1 MALILFITFT
11 GQESSGITV
20 TTDRSKLSFDFL
32 KANLLLSVHDV
43 NPHDMSYSLLE
54 VLDYNLRCNSFSWNT
69 QIILVG
75 IYVIFDIW
83 TMLKE
88 TSFYGNWH
96 PFNFRVKVHGVGAED
111 VRAEI
116 ITDHVYR
123 FDTGA

>member
-11 GQESSGITV
+11 GQESGGIAV
-20 TTDRSKLSFDFL
+20 TNDRSKLSLDFL

-54 VLDYNLRCNSFSWNT
+54 VLDYNLRRNSFSWNA

-88 TSFYGNWH
+88 TSFYGNGN
-96 PFNFRVKVHGVGAED
+96 PFNFRVKVHGVRAED

-116 ITDHVYR
+116 ITDHVYS
-123 FDTGA
+123 FDTRA

>member
-11 GQESSGITV
+11 GLESGGIAV
-20 TTDRSKLSFDFL
+20 TTDRSELSFDFL
-32 KANLLLSVHDV
+32 EANLLLSVHDV

-54 VLDYNLRCNSFSWNT
+54 VLDYNLRRNSFFWNA
-69 QIILVG
+69 QIILVS
-75 IYVIFDIW
+75 IYMIVNIW

-88 TSFYGNWH
+88 TSFYGNGN

>member
-11 GQESSGITV
+11 GQESSGIAV

-75 IYVIFDIW
+75 IYVIVNIW

-111 VRAEI
+111 VRAKI

>member
-20 TTDRSKLSFDFL
+20 TTNRSKLPFDFI

-75 IYVIFDIW
+75 IYVIVNIW